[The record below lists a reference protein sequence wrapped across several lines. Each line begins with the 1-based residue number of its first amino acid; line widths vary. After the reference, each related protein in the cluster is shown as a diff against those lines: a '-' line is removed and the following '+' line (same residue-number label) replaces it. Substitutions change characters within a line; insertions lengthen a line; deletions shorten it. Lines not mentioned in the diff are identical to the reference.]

1 MVCAAKSLI
10 LGEIKSPSRLDRLGS
25 KSIAH
30 SSLTDVPE
38 QALTLDMMEGSELPT
53 YINAIAT
60 TKKLYCNS
68 VAANAQGMPPEQF
81 LSINSCLDLNDP
93 PEFERRIDRVSAGE
107 TLRNYEYQ
115 AWRWYFD
122 PNAGRFRTKRMS
134 FVSNF
139 RLIQYAGQPCWLGQ
153 VLQADEMS
161 ERRG

>member
-1 MVCAAKSLI
+1 MLVGVNNPIVYLRCI
-10 LGEIKSPSRLDRLGS
+10 GS
-25 KSIAH
+25 HRS
-30 SSLTDVPE
+30 
-38 QALTLDMMEGSELPT
+38 M
-53 YINAIAT
+53 YAIAT